1 MDDSNVEQDVPCEHG
16 VKDSSETAN
25 IATFLRDAE
34 RRFRDRPALRC
45 AGSALSYG
53 QLDRQAK
60 HFANFLKWELGLSQG
75 EVIAIGLDQGVQFL
89 VVWLGAQLAGV
100 DCLIFDPAQT
110 APVLRTK
117 LDRWNPRATILATAD
132 LASYATV
139 LSAASTDFII
149 AIDGNEYLPG
159 WQGVLH
165 HTKQFIDTVLSGA
178 STDFT
183 LAIWGLEDL
192 PGWQELLHRAKQLI
206 ADDDQNYPFS
216 PIYLTEAIA
225 RGESQF
231 HNLDTPWARDSK
243 TIFFPEDKEGSA
255 TPEVWT
261 QQNLVATS
269 WRCANQIKA
278 MSRFDNERVLTTLSI
293 HRPLGLSAGII
304 GFLLGGHEVLP
315 LPKPAETGLAITAI
329 GEFKPSVIVA
339 DGTLLSALGHNSHL
353 CTLAPNFIK
362 LTLATE
368 PAMTAEDAALWQQA
382 TGCPIAILAPA
393 SGQILTSSR

>member
-1 MDDSNVEQDVPCEHG
+1 MDDSNVEQDVPCEHD

-149 AIDGNEYLPG
+149 AIEGNEYLPG
-159 WQGVLH
+159 WQG
-165 HTKQFIDTVLSGA
+165 
-178 STDFT
+178 
-183 LAIWGLEDL
+183 
-192 PGWQELLHRAKQLI
+192 LLHRAKHLI

-225 RGESQF
+225 RGESRC

-243 TIFFPEDKEGSA
+243 TIFSPEDKEGSA